1 MTFGAGIDWLGA
13 VATPLLAVGLL
24 VFCAL
29 FIVALIRAPT
39 DSPAQPGGV
48 HHRTPGEAL
57 DEHFTKGEITRDEY
71 VDRRKALDFKAVIV

>member
-1 MTFGAGIDWLGA
+1 MILSSGIDWLGA
-13 VATPLLAVGLL
+13 AATPLLAVGLL

-39 DSPAQPGGV
+39 DSPEHPGV
-48 HHRTPGEAL
+48 HLRTPRETL
-57 DEHFTKGEITRDEY
+57 DEHLTKGEITRDEY